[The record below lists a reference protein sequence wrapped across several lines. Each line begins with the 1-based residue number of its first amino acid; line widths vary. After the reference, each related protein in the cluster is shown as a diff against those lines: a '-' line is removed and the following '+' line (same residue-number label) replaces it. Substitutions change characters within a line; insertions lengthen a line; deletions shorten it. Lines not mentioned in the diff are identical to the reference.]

1 MTAAVP
7 EMNECID
14 EHSLVAVVHAVQ
26 GFVPAELINCNLSVV
41 YEVLCWKNLP

>member
-1 MTAAVP
+1 
-7 EMNECID
+7 MNECID
-14 EHSLVAVVHAVQ
+14 EHSLVAVVHAAQ